1 MPPRLARPFQIWS
14 YEVSHRQLVLR
25 GRPGGGQE
33 GDAEVEFLDA
43 LGMKVKSQYRGLLIS
58 YAPDTAEIDEFV
70 GIPEQYR
77 SKYAKL
83 LVTDGAGVG
92 FVVCRS
98 LRINEG

>member
-1 MPPRLARPFQIWS
+1 M
-14 YEVSHRQLVLR
+14 
-25 GRPGGGQE
+25 
-33 GDAEVEFLDA
+33 
-43 LGMKVKSQYRGLLIS
+43 KSQYRELLIS

-70 GIPEQYR
+70 GIPEQHR

-83 LVTDGAGVG
+83 LVTDGAGDG